1 MINLSS
7 WHEFYYGYVCVKLFY
22 MGTEIKDVHHKEA
35 MKKIKELADAADIC
49 LFTTKL
55 TELPLSARPMSR
67 QHIDDDGTL
76 WFFSEKD
83 SHKNQ
88 HIQED
93 NRVQLF
99 FSNRNSSEYLS
110 IYGTAEIIKDSAKAK
125 EIWSPL
131 AKTWFNEGPED
142 PTLTLI
148 KVTPEDGY
156 YWDTK
161 DGKLVTLLKMAT
173 GAITGKE
180 IDGSLEGKVKP

>member
-1 MINLSS
+1 
-7 WHEFYYGYVCVKLFY
+7 
-22 MGTEIKDVHHKEA
+22 MGTKIEDVRHQKA

-49 LFTTKL
+49 LFATNL

-67 QHIDDDGTL
+67 QQIDDDGTL

-88 HIQED
+88 HIEQD

-110 IYGTAEIIKDSAKAK
+110 IYGSAEIIKDAAKAK
-125 EIWSPL
+125 ELWSPM
-131 AKTWFNEGPED
+131 AKTWFNGGPED
-142 PTLTLI
+142 PSLTII
-148 KVTPEDGY
+148 KVVPQDGY

-161 DGKLVTLLKMAT
+161 DGKLVTLLKIAAGTIM
-173 GAITGKE
+173 GKE

>member
-1 MINLSS
+1 
-7 WHEFYYGYVCVKLFY
+7 
-22 MGTEIKDVHHKEA
+22 MGTKIEDVHHQEA

-49 LFTTKL
+49 LFVTNL

-67 QHIDDDGTL
+67 QKIDDDGTL
-76 WFFSEKD
+76 WFFSDKD

-88 HIQED
+88 HIEAD
-93 NRVQLF
+93 KRVQLF

-110 IYGTAEIIKDSAKAK
+110 IYGSAEIVRDSAKAK
-125 EIWSPL
+125 ELWSPI
-131 AKTWFNEGPED
+131 AKTWFNGGPED
-142 PTLTLI
+142 PLLTII

-161 DGKLVTLLKMAT
+161 DGKIVTLLKIAA

>member
-1 MINLSS
+1 
-7 WHEFYYGYVCVKLFY
+7 
-22 MGTEIKDVHHKEA
+22 MGKIKDVRRGEA

-49 LFTTKL
+49 LFTTNL

-67 QHIDDDGTL
+67 QHVDDDGTL
-76 WFFSEKD
+76 WFFSHKD
-83 SHKNQ
+83 SHKNE
-88 HIQED
+88 HIERD

-110 IYGTAEIIKDSAKAK
+110 IYGTAEVIRDPVKAK
-125 EIWSPL
+125 EIWSPI
-131 AKTWFNEGPED
+131 AKTWFHEGPED
-142 PTLTLI
+142 PTLTLL

-161 DGKLVTLLKMAT
+161 DGKLVTLLKIAA

-180 IDGSLEGKVKP
+180 LDGSLEGKVML

>member
-1 MINLSS
+1 
-7 WHEFYYGYVCVKLFY
+7 
-22 MGTEIKDVHHKEA
+22 

-49 LFTTKL
+49 LFVSNL

-76 WFFSEKD
+76 WFFSEKS
-83 SHKNQ
+83 SHKNV
-88 HIQED
+88 HIQQD

-110 IYGTAEIIKDSAKAK
+110 LYGIAEILTDPAKAK
-125 EIWSPL
+125 ELWSPI
-131 AKTWFNEGPED
+131 AKTWFNGGPDD
-142 PTLTLI
+142 PSLTII
-148 KVTPEDGY
+148 KVTPQDGY

-161 DGKLVTLLKMAT
+161 HGKFVSLLKIAA

-180 IDGSLEGKVKP
+180 MDGSVEGKIKP